1 MADINI
7 PVGVSYEASQTV
19 TENDT
24 ASRYGSG
31 LVAVFATPAMVAL
44 MENASLNAVIS
55 YLPSGFN
62 TVGVEIAVS
71 HVKATPINQVV
82 KCKATLVSID
92 GRRLDFEVVAT
103 DEEGLIGKGTHS
115 RFIIETEKFMAKL
128 KK

>member
-1 MADINI
+1 MDDISI
-7 PVGVSYEASQTV
+7 PVGASFEATQTV

-24 ASRYGSG
+24 ASKYGSG
-31 LVAVFATPAMVAL
+31 LIPVFATPAMVAL
-44 MENASLNAVIS
+44 MENASLNAVAP
-55 YLPSGFN
+55 YLPLGFN

-82 KCKATLVSID
+82 KCTAIVVNID
-92 GRRLDFEVVAT
+92 GRKLTFEVAAY
-103 DEEGLIGKGTHS
+103 DEDGLIGKGTHS